1 MSPEC
6 SQWEWCPGGG
16 ITGIKSLRAYH
27 LQEAA
32 RGLEEREENMEMG
45 E

>member
-1 MSPEC
+1 MSQEC
-6 SQWEWCPGGG
+6 SQWKWCLDGG

-27 LQEAA
+27 VQEAA
-32 RGLEEREENMEMG
+32 RGLEELVENMEMG